1 MAHPIY
7 GAPAREEAGRVRSLF
22 WRLFLINGL
31 VFVAGTL
38 VLALAPVTVSEIVN
52 PAEVPVLVIGL
63 AVILAT
69 NALLVR
75 AGLRR
80 LEAEYLASGALA
92 LAAQEAERQRIARE
106 LHDEIGQSL
115 TVALLALRRVADRA
129 PEPLRDDTELA
140 QQAVRTSLD
149 DVRQVARRLRPG
161 VLADL
166 GLRSAL
172 RELVDEF
179 ERTSGLDVVS
189 SMPGDLPE
197 LGGDVEL
204 VVYRVAQEALTNAAR
219 HAHATAVRL
228 TFGLDGR
235 RLTMAVVDNG
245 RGGEYP
251 EGAGIR
257 GMRERAALVGAELAI
272 GPTAAGGT
280 EVRLV
285 VPDARPTGRPSAGSK
300 GRR

>member
-1 MAHPIY
+1 MD
-7 GAPAREEAGRVRSLF
+7 ARAGEEEAVPVRSLF

-38 VLALAPVTVSEIVN
+38 VLALAPVTVSAIVN
-52 PAEVPVLVIGL
+52 PTEVPVLVIGL

-92 LAAQEAERQRIARE
+92 VAAQEGERQRIARE

-115 TVALLALRRVADRA
+115 TVALLSLRRVADRA
-129 PEPLRDDTELA
+129 PESLREETELA
-140 QQAVRTSLD
+140 QQAVRTSLE

-172 RELVDEF
+172 KELVDEF
-179 ERTSGLDVVS
+179 TRTSGVDVVRS
-189 SMPGDLPE
+189 LPKDLPAI
-197 LGGDVEL
+197 GRDVEL
-204 VVYRVAQEALTNAAR
+204 VVYRVAQEALTNVAR
-219 HAHATAVRL
+219 HAHATSVRISL
-228 TFGLDGR
+228 ALDGR
-235 RLTMAVVDNG
+235 RLTLVVSDNG
-245 RGGEYP
+245 QGGDYP
-251 EGAGIR
+251 EGVGIR
-257 GMRERAALVGAELAI
+257 GMRERAALVGADLSIAANPGGGTDVRLAI
-272 GPTAAGGT
+272 
-280 EVRLV
+280 
-285 VPDARPTGRPSAGSK
+285 PDAIRGS
-300 GRR
+300 R

>member
-1 MAHPIY
+1 ME
-7 GAPAREEAGRVRSLF
+7 GAAEEAGIVRSLF

-38 VLALAPVTVSEIVN
+38 VLALAPVTVSAFIN
-52 PAEVPVLVIGL
+52 PAEIPVLVIGL

-80 LEAEYLASGALA
+80 LEADYLASGALA
-92 LAAQEAERQRIARE
+92 VAAQEGERQRIARE

-115 TVALLALRRVADRA
+115 TVALLSLRRVADRA
-129 PEPLRDDTELA
+129 PEELREETELA
-140 QQAVRTSLD
+140 QQAIRTSLE

-172 RELVDEF
+172 KELVDDF
-179 ERTSGLDVVS
+179 TRSSGVDIVRSL
-189 SMPGDLPE
+189 PKDLPP
-197 LGGDVEL
+197 LGRDVEL
-204 VVYRVAQEALTNAAR
+204 VVYRVAQEALTNVAR
-219 HAHATAVRL
+219 HAHATSVRISLAVE
-228 TFGLDGR
+228 DR
-235 RLTMAVVDNG
+235 RLSLLVSDNG

-251 EGAGIR
+251 EGVGIR
-257 GMRERAALVGAELAI
+257 GMRERAALVGADLSVAVN
-272 GPTAAGGT
+272 AGGGT
-280 EVRLV
+280 DVRLV
-285 VPDARPTGRPSAGSK
+285 VPDAL
-300 GRR
+300 RRAA